1 MKTCPVRTRGL
12 QNSASG
18 GDASPP
24 LASAPGAAAQR
35 ESLGV
40 SRSKPG
46 SSTQA
51 AGLYSGRR
59 SPNRSFL
66 SAPFSRRNLSV
77 AIHALKG
84 AGGNPTFYV
93 KNIKRKV
100 SSPYIP
106 INRSETSRG
115 GRGSPPPSAPRR
127 PRVSA
132 AKPQLRPALPQAA
145 AKRRGSSLPPGR
157 GPVLRAFTGA
167 RCFAVPSVRA
177 PHRPRPRPR
186 PRAPPPAHRPA
197 DRPKNL

>member
-115 GRGSPPPSAPRR
+115 GRGSPPPPAFRPSPPPSERSQTPASPGAAAGRSKASRLQPPAR
-127 PRVSA
+127 PRAGTSGVHRS
-132 AKPQLRPALPQAA
+132 
-145 AKRRGSSLPPGR
+145 
-157 GPVLRAFTGA
+157 PVLRCSLRQGSPQAPAPAPGPAA
-167 RCFAVPSVRA
+167 RSPSR
-177 PHRPRPRPR
+177 
-186 PRAPPPAHRPA
+186 
-197 DRPKNL
+197 

>member
-24 LASAPGAAAQR
+24 LTSAPGAAAQR

-59 SPNRSFL
+59 SPNRYFL

-77 AIHALKG
+77 AIHALGG

-93 KNIKRKV
+93 KNIKREV

-115 GRGSPPPSAPRR
+115 GRGSPPAFRPSPPPSER
-127 PRVSA
+127 S
-132 AKPQLRPALPQAA
+132 QTPASPGAA
-145 AKRRGSSLPPGR
+145 AGRSKASRLQPP
-157 GPVLRAFTGA
+157 A
-167 RCFAVPSVRA
+167 
-177 PHRPRPRPR
+177 R
-186 PRAPPPAHRPA
+186 PRAGTSGVHRSPMLRCSLRQGSPQAPAPGPA
-197 DRPKNL
+197 ARSPSR